1 MKFKEKIKSIHPMY
15 YISFFL
21 PLVIM
26 IAIFAVRGIYP
37 FGDNVYLRSDMYHQ
51 YCPFFSE
58 LWDKIRNG
66 GSLFYSWE
74 IGLGSNFTALY
85 GYYLSS
91 PLNWFIGFFPHN
103 YIIELMNII
112 ILIKLSLA
120 STTFTYYIAKRFNV
134 RNITVSIFGMF
145 YALSGFTAAFSWNL
159 MWFDCMLL
167 LPLVLLGLER
177 LINEDKGILYTI
189 TLGLTILSNYYIAI
203 MVCISIVFYFVVL
216 LVTMPVPKRKSVYLQ
231 KIGYFTLFS
240 LLAGALSAAIL
251 LPELYA
257 LGLTASSDISFPKT
271 LTQYFSVITVLNRQL
286 ANTEVCIGLEHL
298 PNIYCGVAVFLLY
311 PLYIFNKKIS
321 LREKIA
327 KSILLF
333 VFIFAFS
340 FNIPNF
346 IWHGF
351 HYPNSLP
358 ARQSFIYIFILL
370 TMCFDAYKDMK
381 DYSISQITKAFGLF
395 LIYLLWLDHSGGD
408 NDPDYTILFI
418 NAVFMLLYVIIAF
431 LYKKDKLKIHFI
443 VFLLFCVSCIECT
456 MNMEETGYSTTG
468 RSAYFKDY
476 ESVQT
481 LTDEL
486 SESDDSFYRI
496 AKAFGYRSKND
507 AAWHNFNSASVF
519 SSTAY
524 AGITDL
530 FGQLGL
536 EHSMNAY
543 ADHGAT
549 PLVYSMFDIK
559 YILSNKELHDDYT
572 LELVDVNDGE
582 YLYHA
587 KYTLP
592 LGYMV
597 KSDIND
603 EWNYKT
609 SNPFSVQNDFVLDN
623 TGIPSLFTALDFID
637 NDKNGI
643 NIDVEND
650 GYVYIYIANKSVKTA
665 KVTIDDDS
673 ENFAGINHG
682 RIIDLGWQTAGTQI
696 RIADK
701 DGEEAL
707 NAMVYTMDAN
717 KFIDAFNLLN
727 SQGLNV
733 TSYTDTTITGTIN
746 VNEAG
751 ILMLSIPYDPSWTLK
766 VNGVKTQMTEVAEA
780 LIGVELEPGEY
791 TIELSFTPRGF
802 KLGILISTF
811 ALLILFLVY
820 CFYRKEAGKGFLP
833 FTKAKNIPVD
843 VSDITEDT
851 LSDKDISDD
860 NDIPDSKDISGDSM
874 SDNTTGV
881 FSKAMPNDTKKNAID
896 NAIADIPAKDIK
908 DDTNNSK
915 AVKDSHNTDK

>member
-1 MKFKEKIKSIHPMY
+1 MKLKEKIKRIHPVY

-21 PLVIM
+21 PLIIM
-26 IAIFAVRGIYP
+26 IAIFAVRGIFP

-74 IGLGSNFTALY
+74 AGLGSNFTALY

-120 STTFTYYIAKRFNV
+120 STAFTYYIDKRFNTQ
-134 RNITVSIFGMF
+134 NITISIFGMF

-159 MWFDCMLL
+159 MWFDCVLL

-177 LINEDKGILYTI
+177 LVNEDKGILYTV

-203 MVCISIVFYFVVL
+203 MVCISLVFYFLVL
-216 LVTMPVPKRKSVYLQ
+216 LITMPVPEKKSVYLQ

-271 LTQYFSVITVLNRQL
+271 LTQYFSVVTVLNRQL

-298 PNIYCGVAVFLLY
+298 PNVYCGVAVFLLY

-370 TMCFDAYKDMK
+370 TMCFDAYKDIK
-381 DYSISQITKAFGLF
+381 DYSGSQIAKSFGLF
-395 LIYLLWLDHSGGD
+395 LIYLLWLDHTKGD
-408 NDPDYTILFI
+408 NDPGYAILLV
-418 NAVFMLLYVIIAF
+418 NAIFMLLYVIIAF
-431 LYKKDKLKIHFI
+431 LYKKDKIKIHFI

-476 ESVQT
+476 DSVQT

-486 SESDDSFYRI
+486 SQTDDSFYRI

-530 FGQLGL
+530 FGRLGL

-559 YILSNKELHDDYT
+559 YILSNKQIKDDYT
-572 LELVDVNDGE
+572 LELVDIVDSE
-582 YLYHA
+582 YLYRA

-597 KSDIND
+597 NKDIN
-603 EWNYKT
+603 ENWNYST
-609 SNPFSVQNDFVLDN
+609 SNPFAVQNDFVLDN
-623 TGIPSLFTALDFID
+623 TGIFSLFTSIDFID
-637 NDKNGI
+637 KDKSGI
-643 NIDVEND
+643 TIEVEND
-650 GYVYIYIANKSVKTA
+650 EHVYVYIANKSVKTA
-665 KVTIDDDS
+665 KVSIGDS
-673 ENFAGINHG
+673 NENFAGINHG
-682 RIIDLGWQTAGTQI
+682 RMIDLGWQTAGTNI
-696 RIADK
+696 EIVDK
-701 DGEEAL
+701 DGEESL
-707 NAMVYTMDAN
+707 NAMVYTMDTD
-717 KFIDAFNLLN
+717 KFIDAFNILN

-733 TSYTDTTITGTIN
+733 TAYSDTKLTGTIN

-766 VNGVKTQMTEVAEA
+766 VNGVKTDITEIAEA

-791 TIELSFTPRGF
+791 TIELSFTPRGYR
-802 KLGILISTF
+802 LGMLISISSLF
-811 ALLILFLVY
+811 ILFIVY
-820 CFYRKEAGKGFLP
+820 CFYRKEAGKRFLP
-833 FTKAKNIPVD
+833 FTKSQEAK
-843 VSDITEDT
+843 T
-851 LSDKDISDD
+851 LA
-860 NDIPDSKDISGDSM
+860 
-874 SDNTTGV
+874 T
-881 FSKAMPNDTKKNAID
+881 D
-896 NAIADIPAKDIK
+896 NAIT
-908 DDTNNSK
+908 TNDNE
-915 AVKDSHNTDK
+915 VTDKADSSNEAEPDLTSGNTTNISDAGTTDNVKKYK

>member
-1 MKFKEKIKSIHPMY
+1 MKLKEKIKKIHPMY

-26 IAIFAVRGIYP
+26 IAIFAVRGIFP

-74 IGLGSNFTALY
+74 AGLGSNFTALY

-120 STTFTYYIAKRFNV
+120 STAFTYYIDKRFNAQ
-134 RNITVSIFGMF
+134 NITISIFGMF

-159 MWFDCMLL
+159 MWFDCVLL
-167 LPLVLLGLER
+167 MPLVLLGLER
-177 LINEDKGILYTI
+177 LVNEDKGILYTV

-203 MVCISIVFYFVVL
+203 MVCISLVFYFLVL
-216 LVTMPVPKRKSVYLQ
+216 LITMPVPEKKSVYLQ

-271 LTQYFSVITVLNRQL
+271 LTQYFSVVTVLNRQL

-298 PNIYCGVAVFLLY
+298 PNVYCGIAVFLLY

-370 TMCFDAYKDMK
+370 TMCFDAYKDIK
-381 DYSISQITKAFGLF
+381 DYSGSQIAKSFGLF
-395 LIYLLWLDHSGGD
+395 LIYLLWLDHTKGD
-408 NDPDYTILFI
+408 NDPGYAILLV
-418 NAVFMLLYVIIAF
+418 NAIFMLLYVIIAF
-431 LYKKDKLKIHFI
+431 LYKKDKIKIHFI

-476 ESVQT
+476 DSVQT

-486 SESDDSFYRI
+486 SQTDDSFYRI

-530 FGQLGL
+530 FGRLGL

-559 YILSNKELHDDYT
+559 YILSNKQINDDYT
-572 LELVDVNDGE
+572 LELVDIVDSE
-582 YLYHA
+582 YLYRA

-597 KSDIND
+597 SKDIN
-603 EWNYKT
+603 ENWNYST
-609 SNPFSVQNDFVLDN
+609 SNPFAVQNDFVLDN
-623 TGIPSLFTALDFID
+623 TGISSLFTSIDFID
-637 NDKNGI
+637 KDKSGI
-643 NIDVEND
+643 TIEVEND
-650 GYVYIYIANKSVKTA
+650 EHVYVYIANKSVKTA
-665 KVTIDDDS
+665 KVSIGDS
-673 ENFAGINHG
+673 NENFAGINHG
-682 RIIDLGWQTAGTQI
+682 RMIDLGWQTAGTNI
-696 RIADK
+696 EIVDK
-701 DGEEAL
+701 DGEESL
-707 NAMVYTMDAN
+707 NAMVYTMDTD
-717 KFIDAFNLLN
+717 KFIDAFNILN

-733 TSYTDTTITGTIN
+733 TAYSDTKLTGTIN

-766 VNGVKTQMTEVAEA
+766 VNGVKTNITEIAEA

-791 TIELSFTPRGF
+791 TIELSFTPRGYR
-802 KLGILISTF
+802 LGMLISIS
-811 ALLILFLVY
+811 ALFILFIVY

-833 FTKAKNIPVD
+833 FTKSQEAKTPA
-843 VSDITEDT
+843 T
-851 LSDKDISDD
+851 
-860 NDIPDSKDISGDSM
+860 
-874 SDNTTGV
+874 
-881 FSKAMPNDTKKNAID
+881 D
-896 NAIADIPAKDIK
+896 NAITTNDNEVTDK
-908 DDTNNSK
+908 DDSSSEAEPDLTSGSTTNISDAGTTDN
-915 AVKDSHNTDK
+915 VKKYK

>member
-1 MKFKEKIKSIHPMY
+1 MVIMKFKEKIKSIHPMY

-21 PLVIM
+21 PLIIM
-26 IAIFAVRGIYP
+26 TAIFAVRGIYP

-103 YIIELMNII
+103 YIIELMNLI

-120 STTFTYYIAKRFNV
+120 STTFTYYIAKHFKV
-134 RNITVSIFGMF
+134 RNITVSVFGMF

-159 MWFDCMLL
+159 MWFDCVLL

-177 LINEDKGILYTI
+177 LINEDKGILYTVA
-189 TLGLTILSNYYIAI
+189 LGLTILSNYYIAI
-203 MVCISIVFYFVVL
+203 MVCISIVFYFLML
-216 LVTMPVPKRKSVYLQ
+216 LVTINKNKKKSVYLQ

-271 LTQYFSVITVLNRQL
+271 LTQYFSVVTVLNRQL

-311 PLYIFNKKIS
+311 PLYIFNRKIS

-327 KSILLF
+327 KSLLLF

-358 ARQSFIYIFILL
+358 ARQSFIYVFILL

-381 DYSISQITKAFGLF
+381 DYSGSQIAKAFGLF
-395 LIYLLWLDHSGGD
+395 LIYLLWLDHSGGE
-408 NDPDYTILFI
+408 NDPDYAILLV
-418 NAVFMLLYVIIAF
+418 NAFFMLLYVIAAF
-431 LYKKDKLKIHFI
+431 LYKKDKIKKPFI

-476 ESVQT
+476 NSIQT

-486 SESDDSFYRI
+486 SDSDDSFYRI

-530 FGQLGL
+530 FGYLGL

-559 YILSNKELHDDYT
+559 YILSSKLLSDNYT
-572 LELVDVNDGE
+572 LELVDSVDGE
-582 YLYHA
+582 YLYKA

-592 LGYMV
+592 LAYMV
-597 KSDIND
+597 SSDIND
-603 EWNYKT
+603 NWNYT
-609 SNPFSVQNDFVLDN
+609 SSNPFSVQNDFALENAGVS
-623 TGIPSLFTALDFID
+623 SLFTSIDFTD
-637 NDKNGI
+637 NDKSGI
-643 NIDVEND
+643 SIDVEQD
-650 GYVYIYIANKSVKTA
+650 GYVYVYVSNKSVKTA
-665 KVTIDDDS
+665 KVTIGDNT

-682 RIIDLGWQTAGTQI
+682 RIIDLGWQTAGTHI

-701 DGEEAL
+701 DGEESL
-707 NAMVYTMDAN
+707 SAMVYTMDLN
-717 KFIDAFNLLN
+717 KFIDTYNALN
-727 SQGLNV
+727 NQGLNV
-733 TSYTDTTITGTIN
+733 TSYTDTAITGTIN
-746 VNEAG
+746 VHEAG
-751 ILMLSIPYDPSWTLK
+751 TLMFSIPYDPSWTLK
-766 VNGVKTQMTEVAEA
+766 VNGVKTEITEIAEA
-780 LIGVELEPGEY
+780 LIGVELAPGDY

-802 KLGILISTF
+802 KPGMLISIS
-811 ALLILFLVY
+811 ALLILFIVY
-820 CFYRKEAGKGFLP
+820 CFYRREAGKGFLP
-833 FTKAKNIPVD
+833 FTKPQAAAVADN
-843 VSDITEDT
+843 SD
-851 LSDKDISDD
+851 
-860 NDIPDSKDISGDSM
+860 
-874 SDNTTGV
+874 TTGV
-881 FSKAMPNDTKKNAID
+881 TGDNDNSDTAANANAASGAVDD
-896 NAIADIPAKDIK
+896 NAG
-908 DDTNNSK
+908 K
-915 AVKDSHNTDK
+915 AVDAENDGDKPEAAGDGTASGDTEDSYITNIQH

>member
-1 MKFKEKIKSIHPMY
+1 MKLKEKIKKIHPMY

-26 IAIFAVRGIYP
+26 IAIFAVRGIFP

-74 IGLGSNFTALY
+74 AGLGSNFTALY

-120 STTFTYYIAKRFNV
+120 STAFAYYIDKRFNTQ
-134 RNITVSIFGMF
+134 NITISIFGMF

-159 MWFDCMLL
+159 MWFDCVLL

-177 LINEDKGILYTI
+177 LVNEDKGILYTV

-203 MVCISIVFYFVVL
+203 MVCISLVFYFLVL
-216 LVTMPVPKRKSVYLQ
+216 LITMPIPEKKSVYLQ

-271 LTQYFSVITVLNRQL
+271 LTQYFSVVTVLNRQL

-298 PNIYCGVAVFLLY
+298 PNVYCGVAVFLLY

-370 TMCFDAYKDMK
+370 TMCFDAYKDIK
-381 DYSISQITKAFGLF
+381 DYSGSQIAKSFGLF
-395 LIYLLWLDHSGGD
+395 LIYLLWLDHTKGD
-408 NDPDYTILFI
+408 NDPGYAILLV
-418 NAVFMLLYVIIAF
+418 NAIFMLLYVIIAF
-431 LYKKDKLKIHFI
+431 LYKKDKIKIHFI

-476 ESVQT
+476 DSVQT

-486 SESDDSFYRI
+486 SQTDDSFYRI

-530 FGQLGL
+530 FGRLGL

-559 YILSNKELHDDYT
+559 YILSNKQINDDYT
-572 LELVDVNDGE
+572 LKLVDIVDSE
-582 YLYHA
+582 YLYRA

-597 KSDIND
+597 SKDIN
-603 EWNYKT
+603 ENWNYST
-609 SNPFSVQNDFVLDN
+609 SNPFAVQNDFVLDN
-623 TGIPSLFTALDFID
+623 TGISSLFTSIDFID
-637 NDKNGI
+637 KDKSGI
-643 NIDVEND
+643 TIEVEND
-650 GYVYIYIANKSVKTA
+650 EHVYVYIANKSVKTA
-665 KVTIDDDS
+665 KVSIGDS
-673 ENFAGINHG
+673 NENFAGINHG
-682 RIIDLGWQTAGTQI
+682 RMIDLGWQTAGTNI
-696 RIADK
+696 EIVDK
-701 DGEEAL
+701 DGEESL
-707 NAMVYTMDAN
+707 NAMVYTMDTD
-717 KFIDAFNLLN
+717 KFIDAFNILN

-733 TSYTDTTITGTIN
+733 TAYSDTKLTGTIN

-766 VNGVKTQMTEVAEA
+766 VNGVKT
-780 LIGVELEPGEY
+780 
-791 TIELSFTPRGF
+791 
-802 KLGILISTF
+802 
-811 ALLILFLVY
+811 
-820 CFYRKEAGKGFLP
+820 
-833 FTKAKNIPVD
+833 
-843 VSDITEDT
+843 DIT
-851 LSDKDISDD
+851 
-860 NDIPDSKDISGDSM
+860 
-874 SDNTTGV
+874 
-881 FSKAMPNDTKKNAID
+881 
-896 NAIADIPAKDIK
+896 
-908 DDTNNSK
+908 
-915 AVKDSHNTDK
+915 

>member
-1 MKFKEKIKSIHPMY
+1 MKLKEKIKRIHPMY

-21 PLVIM
+21 PLIIM
-26 IAIFAVRGIYP
+26 IAIFAVRGIFP

-74 IGLGSNFTALY
+74 AGLGSNFTALY

-120 STTFTYYIAKRFNV
+120 STAFTYYIDKRFNTQ
-134 RNITVSIFGMF
+134 NITISIFGMF

-159 MWFDCMLL
+159 MWFDCVLL

-177 LINEDKGILYTI
+177 LVNEDKGILYTV

-203 MVCISIVFYFVVL
+203 MVCISLVFYFLVL
-216 LVTMPVPKRKSVYLQ
+216 LITMPVPEKKSVYLQ

-271 LTQYFSVITVLNRQL
+271 LTQYFSAVTVLNRQL

-298 PNIYCGVAVFLLY
+298 PNVYCGVAVFLLY

-370 TMCFDAYKDMK
+370 TMCFDAYKDIK
-381 DYSISQITKAFGLF
+381 DYSGSQIAKSFGLF
-395 LIYLLWLDHSGGD
+395 LIYLLWLDHTKGD
-408 NDPDYTILFI
+408 NDPGYAILLV
-418 NAVFMLLYVIIAF
+418 NAIFMLLYVIIAF
-431 LYKKDKLKIHFI
+431 LYKKDKIKIHFI

-476 ESVQT
+476 DSVQT

-486 SESDDSFYRI
+486 SQTDDSFYRI

-530 FGQLGL
+530 FGRLGL

-559 YILSNKELHDDYT
+559 YILSNKQIKDDYT
-572 LELVDVNDGE
+572 LELVDIVDSE
-582 YLYHA
+582 YLYRA

-597 KSDIND
+597 NKDIN
-603 EWNYKT
+603 ENWNYST
-609 SNPFSVQNDFVLDN
+609 SNPFAVQNDFVLDN
-623 TGIPSLFTALDFID
+623 TGIFSLFTSIDFID
-637 NDKNGI
+637 KDKSGI
-643 NIDVEND
+643 TIEVEND
-650 GYVYIYIANKSVKTA
+650 EHVYVYIANKSVKTA
-665 KVTIDDDS
+665 KVSIGDS
-673 ENFAGINHG
+673 NENFAGINHG
-682 RIIDLGWQTAGTQI
+682 RMIDLGWQTAGTNI
-696 RIADK
+696 EIVDK
-701 DGEEAL
+701 DGEESL
-707 NAMVYTMDAN
+707 NAMVYTMDTD
-717 KFIDAFNLLN
+717 KFIDAFNILN

-733 TSYTDTTITGTIN
+733 TAYSDTKLTGTIN

-766 VNGVKTQMTEVAEA
+766 VNGVKTDITEIAEA

-791 TIELSFTPRGF
+791 TIELSFTPRGYR
-802 KLGILISTF
+802 LGMLISISSLF
-811 ALLILFLVY
+811 ILFIVY
-820 CFYRKEAGKGFLP
+820 CFYRKEAGKRFLP
-833 FTKAKNIPVD
+833 FTKSQEAK
-843 VSDITEDT
+843 T
-851 LSDKDISDD
+851 LA
-860 NDIPDSKDISGDSM
+860 
-874 SDNTTGV
+874 T
-881 FSKAMPNDTKKNAID
+881 D
-896 NAIADIPAKDIK
+896 NAIT
-908 DDTNNSK
+908 TNDNE
-915 AVKDSHNTDK
+915 VTDKADSSNEAEPDLTSGNTTNISDAGTTDNVKKYK

>member
-1 MKFKEKIKSIHPMY
+1 MKLKEKIKKIHPMY

-26 IAIFAVRGIYP
+26 IAIFAVRGIFP

-74 IGLGSNFTALY
+74 AGLGSNFTALY

-120 STTFTYYIAKRFNV
+120 STAFTYYIDKRFNTQ
-134 RNITVSIFGMF
+134 NITISIFGMF

-159 MWFDCMLL
+159 MWFDCVLL

-177 LINEDKGILYTI
+177 LVNEDKGILYTV

-203 MVCISIVFYFVVL
+203 MVCISLVFYFLVL
-216 LVTMPVPKRKSVYLQ
+216 LITMPVPEKKSVYLQ

-271 LTQYFSVITVLNRQL
+271 LTQYFSVVTVLNRQL

-298 PNIYCGVAVFLLY
+298 PNVYCGVAVFLLY

-370 TMCFDAYKDMK
+370 TMCFDAYKDIK
-381 DYSISQITKAFGLF
+381 DYSGSQIAKSFGLF
-395 LIYLLWLDHSGGD
+395 LIYLLWLDHTKGD
-408 NDPDYTILFI
+408 NDPGYAILLV
-418 NAVFMLLYVIIAF
+418 NALFMLLYVTIAF
-431 LYKKDKLKIHFI
+431 LYKKDKIKIHFI

-476 ESVQT
+476 DSVQT

-486 SESDDSFYRI
+486 SQTDDSFYRI

-530 FGQLGL
+530 FGRLGL

-559 YILSNKELHDDYT
+559 YILSNKQINDDYT
-572 LELVDVNDGE
+572 LELVDIVDGE
-582 YLYHA
+582 YLYRA

-597 KSDIND
+597 SKDIN
-603 EWNYKT
+603 ENWNYST
-609 SNPFSVQNDFVLDN
+609 SNPFAVQNDFVLDN
-623 TGIPSLFTALDFID
+623 TGIFSLFTSIDFID
-637 NDKNGI
+637 KDKSGI
-643 NIDVEND
+643 TIEVEND
-650 GYVYIYIANKSVKTA
+650 EHVYVYIANKSVKTA
-665 KVTIDDDS
+665 KVSIGDS
-673 ENFAGINHG
+673 NENFAGINHG
-682 RIIDLGWQTAGTQI
+682 RMIDLGWQTAGTNI
-696 RIADK
+696 EIVDK
-701 DGEEAL
+701 DGEESL
-707 NAMVYTMDAN
+707 NAMVYTMDTD
-717 KFIDAFNLLN
+717 KFIDAFNILN

-733 TSYTDTTITGTIN
+733 TAYSDTKLTGTIN

-766 VNGVKTQMTEVAEA
+766 VNGVKTDITEIAEA

-791 TIELSFTPRGF
+791 TIELSFTPRGYR
-802 KLGILISTF
+802 LGMLISIS
-811 ALLILFLVY
+811 ALFILFIVY

-833 FTKAKNIPVD
+833 FTKPQETK
-843 VSDITEDT
+843 T
-851 LSDKDISDD
+851 LA
-860 NDIPDSKDISGDSM
+860 
-874 SDNTTGV
+874 T
-881 FSKAMPNDTKKNAID
+881 D
-896 NAIADIPAKDIK
+896 NAIT
-908 DDTNNSK
+908 TNDNE
-915 AVKDSHNTDK
+915 VTDKADSSNEAEPDLTSGNTTNISDAGTTDNVKKCK

>member
-1 MKFKEKIKSIHPMY
+1 MKLKEKIKRIHPVY

-21 PLVIM
+21 PLIIM
-26 IAIFAVRGIYP
+26 IAIFAVRGIFP

-74 IGLGSNFTALY
+74 AGLGSNFTALY

-120 STTFTYYIAKRFNV
+120 STAFTYYIDKRFNTH
-134 RNITVSIFGMF
+134 NITISIFGMF

-159 MWFDCMLL
+159 MWFDCVLL

-177 LINEDKGILYTI
+177 LVNEDKGILYTV

-203 MVCISIVFYFVVL
+203 MVCISLVFYFLVL
-216 LVTMPVPKRKSVYLQ
+216 LITMPVPEKKSVYLQ

-271 LTQYFSVITVLNRQL
+271 LTQYFSVVTVLNRQL

-298 PNIYCGVAVFLLY
+298 PNVYCGVAVFLLY

-370 TMCFDAYKDMK
+370 TMCFDAYKDIK
-381 DYSISQITKAFGLF
+381 DYSGSQIAKSFGLF
-395 LIYLLWLDHSGGD
+395 LIYLLWLDHTKGD
-408 NDPDYTILFI
+408 NDPGYAILLV
-418 NAVFMLLYVIIAF
+418 NAIFMLLYVIIAF
-431 LYKKDKLKIHFI
+431 LYKKDKIKIHFI

-476 ESVQT
+476 DSVQT

-486 SESDDSFYRI
+486 SQTDDSFYRI

-530 FGQLGL
+530 FGRLGL

-559 YILSNKELHDDYT
+559 YILSNKQINDDYT
-572 LELVDVNDGE
+572 LELVDIVDSE
-582 YLYHA
+582 YLYRA

-597 KSDIND
+597 NKDIN
-603 EWNYKT
+603 ENWNYST
-609 SNPFSVQNDFVLDN
+609 SNPFAVQNDFVLDN
-623 TGIPSLFTALDFID
+623 TGIFSLFTSIDFID
-637 NDKNGI
+637 KDKNGI
-643 NIDVEND
+643 TIEIEND
-650 GYVYIYIANKSVKTA
+650 EHVYVYIANKSVKTA
-665 KVTIDDDS
+665 KVSIGDS
-673 ENFAGINHG
+673 NENFAGINHG
-682 RIIDLGWQTAGTQI
+682 RMIDLGWQTAGTNI
-696 RIADK
+696 EIVDK
-701 DGEEAL
+701 DGEESL
-707 NAMVYTMDAN
+707 NAMVYTMDTD
-717 KFIDAFNLLN
+717 KFIDAFNILN

-733 TSYTDTTITGTIN
+733 TAYSDTKLTGTIN

-766 VNGVKTQMTEVAEA
+766 VNGVKTDITEIAEA

-791 TIELSFTPRGF
+791 TIELSFTPRGYR
-802 KLGILISTF
+802 LGMLISIS
-811 ALLILFLVY
+811 ALFILFIVY
-820 CFYRKEAGKGFLP
+820 CFYRKEAGKRFLP
-833 FTKAKNIPVD
+833 FTKSQEAK
-843 VSDITEDT
+843 T
-851 LSDKDISDD
+851 LA
-860 NDIPDSKDISGDSM
+860 
-874 SDNTTGV
+874 T
-881 FSKAMPNDTKKNAID
+881 D
-896 NAIADIPAKDIK
+896 NAIT
-908 DDTNNSK
+908 TNDNE
-915 AVKDSHNTDK
+915 VTDKADSSNEAEPDLTSGNTTNISDAGTTDNVKKYK

>member
-26 IAIFAVRGIYP
+26 IAIFAVRGIFP

-91 PLNWFIGFFPHN
+91 PLNWFIGFFPHK
-103 YIIELMNII
+103 YMIEMMNTI
-112 ILIKLSLA
+112 ILLKLSLA
-120 STTFTYYIAKRFNV
+120 SVAFTYYIEKRFKVSNV
-134 RNITVSIFGMF
+134 TVSIFAMF

-159 MWFDCMLL
+159 MWFDCILL

-177 LINEDKGILYTI
+177 LVNEDKGLLYTI

-203 MVCISIVFYFVVL
+203 MVCISLVFYFFML
-216 LVTMPVPKRKSVYLQ
+216 LITMPVPKKKTVYLQ
-231 KIGYFTLFS
+231 KIGYFTIFS
-240 LLAGALSAAIL
+240 LLAGGLSAVIL

-271 LTQYFSVITVLNRQL
+271 LTQYFSVVTVLNRQL
-286 ANTEVCIGLEHL
+286 ADTSVCIGLEHL

-311 PLYIFNKKIS
+311 PLYIFNKKIKI
-321 LREKIA
+321 REKIA
-327 KSILLF
+327 KSVLLF
-333 VFIFAFS
+333 IFIFAFS

-358 ARQSFIYIFILL
+358 ARQSFIYVFILL

-381 DYSISQITKAFGLF
+381 DYTGSQIAKSFGLF
-395 LIYLLWLDHSGGD
+395 LIYLLWLDHTKGE
-408 NDPDYTILFI
+408 NDPGYVILFV
-418 NAVFMLLYVIIAF
+418 NALFMLLYVIVAF
-431 LYKKDKLKIHFI
+431 LYKKEKFQVHYI
-443 VFLLFCVSCIECT
+443 VFMLFCVSCIECT

-468 RSAYFKDY
+468 RSAYLKDY
-476 ESVQT
+476 DSVET
-481 LTDEL
+481 LV
-486 SESDDSFYRI
+486 SEASASDDSFYRI

-530 FGQLGL
+530 FGRLGL

-543 ADHGAT
+543 ADHGST

-559 YILSNKELHDDYT
+559 YILSNKELVDDIT
-572 LELVDVNDGE
+572 LELVGSTDDE
-582 YLYHA
+582 YLYRA

-597 KSDIND
+597 SSSIND
-603 EWNYKT
+603 NWNYKM
-609 SNPFSVQNDFVLDN
+609 SNPFSVQNDFVLEN
-623 TGIPSLFTALDFID
+623 TGISSLFTSIDHID
-637 NDKNGI
+637 NAKTGITINVDEDK
-643 NIDVEND
+643 
-650 GYVYIYIANKSVKTA
+650 YVYVYVGNKSVKTA
-665 KVTIDDDS
+665 QVTIGS
-673 ENFAGINHG
+673 NTESFAGINHG
-682 RIIDLGWQTAGTQI
+682 RIIDLDWQTAGTTI
-696 RIADK
+696 KIADK

-707 NAMVYTMDAN
+707 NAMVYTMNPD
-717 KFIDAFNLLN
+717 KFIAAFNSLN
-727 SQGLNV
+727 EQSLNV
-733 TSYTDTTITGTIN
+733 TSYSDTSITGTIT

-751 ILMLSIPYDPSWTLK
+751 ILMFSIPYDPSWTLK
-766 VNGVKTQMTEVAEA
+766 VNGVKTDMIEIAEA
-780 LIGVELEPGEY
+780 LLGVEMEPGEY
-791 TIELSFTPRGF
+791 TIELNYTPRGF
-802 KLGILISTF
+802 KPGLIIS
-811 ALLILFLVY
+811 LSSLFIVFIIY
-820 CFYRKEAGKGFLP
+820 CFYRKDAGKGFLP
-833 FTKAKNIPVD
+833 FTKAKKQQTAETEALAE
-843 VSDITEDT
+843 VSEAADTASVTEN
-851 LSDKDISDD
+851 SES
-860 NDIPDSKDISGDSM
+860 SE
-874 SDNTTGV
+874 
-881 FSKAMPNDTKKNAID
+881 NAE
-896 NAIADIPAKDIK
+896 N
-908 DDTNNSK
+908 
-915 AVKDSHNTDK
+915 

>member
-1 MKFKEKIKSIHPMY
+1 MKFKEKKAIHPMY
-15 YISFFL
+15 FISFFL
-21 PLVIM
+21 PLIIM

-74 IGLGSNFTALY
+74 IGLGSNFSALY

-91 PLNWFIGFFPHN
+91 PLNWFVGFFPHSF
-103 YIIELMNII
+103 IIELMNII
-112 ILIKLSLA
+112 ILIKLALA

-167 LPLVLLGLER
+167 LPLVLLGLES
-177 LINEDKGILYTI
+177 LIKEDKGLMYSI

-203 MVCISIVFYFVVL
+203 MVCISVVFYFFVL
-216 LVTMPVPKRKSVYLQ
+216 LVTMPVPEKKTVYLQ
-231 KIGYFTLFS
+231 KIGYFTIFS
-240 LLAGALSAAIL
+240 LLAGAMSAVIL

-271 LTQYFSVITVLNRQL
+271 LTQYFSVVTVLNRQL

-311 PLYIFNKKIS
+311 PLYIFNRKIS
-321 LREKIA
+321 AREKIA
-327 KSILLF
+327 KSVLLF

-358 ARQSFIYIFILL
+358 ARQSFVYIFILL

-381 DYSISQITKAFGLF
+381 DYSTSQITKAFGLF

-408 NDPDYTILFI
+408 NDPEYGILFV
-418 NAVFMLLYVIIAF
+418 NAFFMLLYVIVAL

-476 ESVQT
+476 DSVKT
-481 LTDEL
+481 LTTEL

-507 AAWHNFNSASVF
+507 AAWHNFNSASTF

-524 AGITDL
+524 AGVTEL
-530 FGQLGL
+530 FGRLGL

-559 YILSNKELHDDYT
+559 YILSNKELTDTTT
-572 LELVDVNDGE
+572 LELVGTADDE

-597 KSDIND
+597 SSTIND
-603 EWNYKT
+603 DWNYKN
-609 SNPFSVQNDFVLDN
+609 SNPFSVQNDFVQDN
-623 TGIPSLFTALDFID
+623 TGINSLFTTIDFNN
-637 NDKNGI
+637 NDKGGI
-643 NIDVEND
+643 TIDVEKD
-650 GYVYIYIANKSVKTA
+650 EHVYVYIGNKSVKTA
-665 KVTIDDDS
+665 KVTIDES
-673 ENFAGINHG
+673 NENFAGINHG
-682 RIIDLGWQTAGTQI
+682 RIIDLGWQTAGTLI
-696 RIADK
+696 KIADK

-707 NAMVYTMDAN
+707 NAYVYTMNAD
-717 KFIDAFNLLN
+717 KFIEAYNILN
-727 SQGLNV
+727 TQGLDV
-733 TSYTDTTITGTIN
+733 TAYSDTKISGTIH

-766 VNGVKTQMTEVAEA
+766 VNGVKTEITEIAEA
-780 LIGVELEPGEY
+780 LIGVELEPGDY

-802 KLGILISTF
+802 KPGIMITF
-811 ALLILFLVY
+811 TSVVILFIIY

-833 FTKAKNIPVD
+833 FTKAKGIQDNSSESTAKAASDSDSSISCTNAVANDNSIADNNAVTDNGSAAGND
-843 VSDITEDT
+843 VSPDYTSSDIT
-851 LSDKDISDD
+851 DKKI
-860 NDIPDSKDISGDSM
+860 
-874 SDNTTGV
+874 
-881 FSKAMPNDTKKNAID
+881 
-896 NAIADIPAKDIK
+896 
-908 DDTNNSK
+908 
-915 AVKDSHNTDK
+915 

>member
-1 MKFKEKIKSIHPMY
+1 MKLKEKIKRIHPVY

-21 PLVIM
+21 PLIIM
-26 IAIFAVRGIYP
+26 IAIFAVRGIFP

-74 IGLGSNFTALY
+74 AGLGSNFTALY

-120 STTFTYYIAKRFNV
+120 STAFTYYIDKRFNTQ
-134 RNITVSIFGMF
+134 NITISIFGMF

-159 MWFDCMLL
+159 MWFDCVLL

-177 LINEDKGILYTI
+177 LVNEDKGILYTV

-203 MVCISIVFYFVVL
+203 MVCISLVFYFLVL
-216 LVTMPVPKRKSVYLQ
+216 LITMPVPEKKSVYLQ

-271 LTQYFSVITVLNRQL
+271 LTQYFSVVTVLNRQL

-298 PNIYCGVAVFLLY
+298 PNVYCGVAVFLLY

-370 TMCFDAYKDMK
+370 TMCFDAYKDIK
-381 DYSISQITKAFGLF
+381 DYSGSQIAKSFGLF
-395 LIYLLWLDHSGGD
+395 LIYLLWLDHTKGD
-408 NDPDYTILFI
+408 NDPGYAILLV
-418 NAVFMLLYVIIAF
+418 NAIFMLLYVIIAF
-431 LYKKDKLKIHFI
+431 LYKKDKIKIHFI

-476 ESVQT
+476 DSVQT

-486 SESDDSFYRI
+486 SQTDDSFYRI

-530 FGQLGL
+530 FGRLGL

-559 YILSNKELHDDYT
+559 YILSNKQINDDYT
-572 LELVDVNDGE
+572 LELVDIVDSE
-582 YLYHA
+582 YLYRA

-597 KSDIND
+597 NKDIN
-603 EWNYKT
+603 ENWNYST
-609 SNPFSVQNDFVLDN
+609 SNPFAVQNDFVLDN
-623 TGIPSLFTALDFID
+623 TGIFSLFTSIDFID
-637 NDKNGI
+637 KDKNGI
-643 NIDVEND
+643 TIEIEND
-650 GYVYIYIANKSVKTA
+650 EHVYVYIANKSVKTA
-665 KVTIDDDS
+665 KVSIGDS
-673 ENFAGINHG
+673 NENFAGINHG
-682 RIIDLGWQTAGTQI
+682 RMIDLGWQTAGTNI
-696 RIADK
+696 EIVDK
-701 DGEEAL
+701 DGEESL
-707 NAMVYTMDAN
+707 NAMVYTMDTD
-717 KFIDAFNLLN
+717 KFIDAFNILN

-733 TSYTDTTITGTIN
+733 TAYSDTKLTGTIN

-766 VNGVKTQMTEVAEA
+766 VNGVKTDITEIAEA

-791 TIELSFTPRGF
+791 TIELSFTPRGYR
-802 KLGILISTF
+802 LGMLISIS
-811 ALLILFLVY
+811 ALFILFIVY
-820 CFYRKEAGKGFLP
+820 CFYRKEAGKRFLP
-833 FTKAKNIPVD
+833 FTKSQEAK
-843 VSDITEDT
+843 T
-851 LSDKDISDD
+851 LA
-860 NDIPDSKDISGDSM
+860 
-874 SDNTTGV
+874 T
-881 FSKAMPNDTKKNAID
+881 D
-896 NAIADIPAKDIK
+896 NAIT
-908 DDTNNSK
+908 TNDNE
-915 AVKDSHNTDK
+915 VTDKADSSNEAEPDLTSGNTTNISDAGTTDNVKKYK

>member
-21 PLVIM
+21 PLIIM
-26 IAIFAVRGIYP
+26 IAIFAVRGIFP

-91 PLNWFIGFFPHN
+91 PLNWFIGFFPHK
-103 YIIELMNII
+103 YMIEMMNII
-112 ILIKLSLA
+112 ILLKLSLA
-120 STTFTYYIAKRFNV
+120 SVTFTYYIEKRFKVSNV
-134 RNITVSIFGMF
+134 TVSIFAMF

-159 MWFDCMLL
+159 MWFDCVLL

-177 LINEDKGILYTI
+177 LVNEDKGLLYTI

-203 MVCISIVFYFVVL
+203 MVCISLVFYFFVL
-216 LVTMPVPKRKSVYLQ
+216 LITMPVPKKKTVYLQ
-231 KIGYFTLFS
+231 KIGYFTIFS
-240 LLAGALSAAIL
+240 LLAGGLSAVIL

-271 LTQYFSVITVLNRQL
+271 LTQYFSVVTVLNRQL
-286 ANTEVCIGLEHL
+286 ADTEVCIGLEHL

-311 PLYIFNKKIS
+311 PLYIFNKKIQI
-321 LREKIA
+321 REKIA
-327 KSILLF
+327 KSVLLF
-333 VFIFAFS
+333 IFIFAFS

-358 ARQSFIYIFILL
+358 ARQSFIYVFILL

-381 DYSISQITKAFGLF
+381 DYTGSQIAKSFGLF
-395 LIYLLWLDHSGGD
+395 LIYLLWLDHNKGE
-408 NDPDYTILFI
+408 NDPGYVILFV
-418 NAVFMLLYVIIAF
+418 NALCMLLYVIVAF
-431 LYKKDKLKIHFI
+431 LYKKEKFQIHYI
-443 VFLLFCVSCIECT
+443 VFMLFCVSCIECT

-468 RSAYFKDY
+468 RSAYLKDY
-476 ESVQT
+476 DSVET
-481 LTDEL
+481 LV
-486 SESDDSFYRI
+486 SEASANDDSFYRI

-530 FGQLGL
+530 FGRLGL

-543 ADHGAT
+543 ADHGST

-559 YILSNKELHDDYT
+559 YILSNKELVDDIT
-572 LELVDVNDGE
+572 LELVDSTDDE
-582 YLYHA
+582 YLYRA

-597 KSDIND
+597 TSSIND
-603 EWNYKT
+603 NWNYKM
-609 SNPFSVQNDFVLDN
+609 SNPFSVQNDFVLEN
-623 TGIPSLFTALDFID
+623 TGITSLFTSID
-637 NDKNGI
+637 HTDNAKSGITINVDEDK
-643 NIDVEND
+643 
-650 GYVYIYIANKSVKTA
+650 YVYVYVGNKSVKTA
-665 KVTIDDDS
+665 QVTIGS
-673 ENFAGINHG
+673 NTENFAGINHG
-682 RIIDLGWQTAGTQI
+682 RIIDLGRQKAGTTI
-696 RIADK
+696 KIADK

-707 NAMVYTMDAN
+707 NAMVYTMNPD
-717 KFIDAFNLLN
+717 KFIAAFNSLN
-727 SQGLNV
+727 EHGLNV
-733 TSYTDTTITGTIN
+733 TSYSDTSITGTIT

-751 ILMLSIPYDPSWTLK
+751 ILMFSIPYDPSWTLK
-766 VNGVKTQMTEVAEA
+766 VNGVKTDMIEIAEA
-780 LIGVELEPGEY
+780 LLGVEMEPGEY
-791 TIELSFTPRGF
+791 TIELNYTPRGF
-802 KLGILISTF
+802 KSGLIIS
-811 ALLILFLVY
+811 LSSLFIVFIIY
-820 CFYRKEAGKGFLP
+820 CFYRKDAGKGFLP
-833 FTKAKNIPVD
+833 FTKAKKQQPAESETAD
-843 VSDITEDT
+843 E
-851 LSDKDISDD
+851 
-860 NDIPDSKDISGDSM
+860 
-874 SDNTTGV
+874 
-881 FSKAMPNDTKKNAID
+881 
-896 NAIADIPAKDIK
+896 IAEYKEPAKVM
-908 DDTNNSK
+908 K
-915 AVKDSHNTDK
+915 AVEIDEAAQVNEPAEAVNIAEGAELNEAADTASVTENAESSENSEK

>member
-1 MKFKEKIKSIHPMY
+1 MKLKEKIKRIHPMY

-21 PLVIM
+21 PLIIM
-26 IAIFAVRGIYP
+26 IAIFAVRGIFP

-74 IGLGSNFTALY
+74 AGLGSNFTALY

-120 STTFTYYIAKRFNV
+120 STAFTYYIDKRFNTQ
-134 RNITVSIFGMF
+134 NITISIFGMF

-159 MWFDCMLL
+159 MWFDCVLL

-177 LINEDKGILYTI
+177 LVNEDKGILYTV

-203 MVCISIVFYFVVL
+203 MVCISLVFYFLVL
-216 LVTMPVPKRKSVYLQ
+216 LNTMPVPEKKSVYLQ

-271 LTQYFSVITVLNRQL
+271 LTQYFSAVTVLNRQL

-298 PNIYCGVAVFLLY
+298 PNVYCGVAVFLLY

-370 TMCFDAYKDMK
+370 TMCFDAYKDIK
-381 DYSISQITKAFGLF
+381 DYSGSQIAKSFGLF
-395 LIYLLWLDHSGGD
+395 LIYLLWLDHTKGD
-408 NDPDYTILFI
+408 NDPGYAILLV
-418 NAVFMLLYVIIAF
+418 NAIFMLLYVIIAF
-431 LYKKDKLKIHFI
+431 LYKKDKIKIHFI

-476 ESVQT
+476 DSVQT

-486 SESDDSFYRI
+486 SQTDDSFYRI

-530 FGQLGL
+530 FGRLGL

-559 YILSNKELHDDYT
+559 YILSNKQIKDDYT
-572 LELVDVNDGE
+572 LELVDIVDSE
-582 YLYHA
+582 YLYRA

-597 KSDIND
+597 NKDIN
-603 EWNYKT
+603 ENWNYST
-609 SNPFSVQNDFVLDN
+609 SNPFAVQNDFVLDN
-623 TGIPSLFTALDFID
+623 TGIFSLFTSIDFID
-637 NDKNGI
+637 KDKSGI
-643 NIDVEND
+643 TIEVEND
-650 GYVYIYIANKSVKTA
+650 EHVYVYIANKSVKTA
-665 KVTIDDDS
+665 KVSIGDS
-673 ENFAGINHG
+673 NENFAGINHG
-682 RIIDLGWQTAGTQI
+682 RMIDLGWQTAGTNI
-696 RIADK
+696 EIVDK
-701 DGEEAL
+701 DGEESL
-707 NAMVYTMDAN
+707 NAMVYTMDTD
-717 KFIDAFNLLN
+717 KFIDAFNILN

-733 TSYTDTTITGTIN
+733 TAYSDTKLTGTIN

-766 VNGVKTQMTEVAEA
+766 VNGVKTDITEIAEA

-791 TIELSFTPRGF
+791 TIELSFTPRGYR
-802 KLGILISTF
+802 LGMLISISSLF
-811 ALLILFLVY
+811 ILFIVY
-820 CFYRKEAGKGFLP
+820 CFYRKEAGKRFLP
-833 FTKAKNIPVD
+833 FTKSQEAK
-843 VSDITEDT
+843 T
-851 LSDKDISDD
+851 LA
-860 NDIPDSKDISGDSM
+860 
-874 SDNTTGV
+874 T
-881 FSKAMPNDTKKNAID
+881 D
-896 NAIADIPAKDIK
+896 NAIT
-908 DDTNNSK
+908 TNDNE
-915 AVKDSHNTDK
+915 VTDKADSSNEAEPDLTSGNTTNISDAGTTDNVKKYK

>member
-1 MKFKEKIKSIHPMY
+1 MKLKEKIKRIHPVY

-21 PLVIM
+21 PLIIM
-26 IAIFAVRGIYP
+26 IAIFAVRGIFP

-74 IGLGSNFTALY
+74 AGLGSNFTALY

-120 STTFTYYIAKRFNV
+120 STAFTYYIDKRFNTQ
-134 RNITVSIFGMF
+134 NITISIFGMF

-159 MWFDCMLL
+159 MWFDCVLL

-177 LINEDKGILYTI
+177 LVNEDKGILYTV

-203 MVCISIVFYFVVL
+203 MVCISLVFYFLVL
-216 LVTMPVPKRKSVYLQ
+216 LITMPVPEKKSVYLQ

-257 LGLTASSDISFPKT
+257 LGLTASSDISFPKM
-271 LTQYFSVITVLNRQL
+271 LTQYFSVVTVLNRQL

-298 PNIYCGVAVFLLY
+298 PNVYCGVAVFLLY

-370 TMCFDAYKDMK
+370 TMCFDAYKDIK
-381 DYSISQITKAFGLF
+381 DYSGSQIAKSFGLF
-395 LIYLLWLDHSGGD
+395 LIYLLWLDHTKGD
-408 NDPDYTILFI
+408 NDPGYAILLV
-418 NAVFMLLYVIIAF
+418 NAIFMLLYVIIAF
-431 LYKKDKLKIHFI
+431 LYKKDKIKIHFI

-476 ESVQT
+476 DSVQT

-486 SESDDSFYRI
+486 SQTDDSFYRI

-530 FGQLGL
+530 FGRLGL

-559 YILSNKELHDDYT
+559 YILSNKQIKDDYT
-572 LELVDVNDGE
+572 LELVDIVDSE
-582 YLYHA
+582 YLYRA

-597 KSDIND
+597 NKDIN
-603 EWNYKT
+603 ENWNYST
-609 SNPFSVQNDFVLDN
+609 SNPFAVQNDFVLDN
-623 TGIPSLFTALDFID
+623 TGIFSLFTSIDFID
-637 NDKNGI
+637 KDKSGI
-643 NIDVEND
+643 TIEVEND
-650 GYVYIYIANKSVKTA
+650 EHVYVYIANKSVKTA
-665 KVTIDDDS
+665 KVSIGDS
-673 ENFAGINHG
+673 NENFAGINHG
-682 RIIDLGWQTAGTQI
+682 RMIDLGWQTAGTNI
-696 RIADK
+696 EIVDK
-701 DGEEAL
+701 DGEESL
-707 NAMVYTMDAN
+707 NAMVYTMDTD
-717 KFIDAFNLLN
+717 KFIDAFNILN

-733 TSYTDTTITGTIN
+733 TAYSDTKLTGTIN

-766 VNGVKTQMTEVAEA
+766 VNGVKTDITEIAEA

-791 TIELSFTPRGF
+791 TIELSFTPRGYR
-802 KLGILISTF
+802 LGMLISISSLF
-811 ALLILFLVY
+811 ILFIVY
-820 CFYRKEAGKGFLP
+820 CFYRKEAGKRFLP
-833 FTKAKNIPVD
+833 FTKSQEAK
-843 VSDITEDT
+843 T
-851 LSDKDISDD
+851 LA
-860 NDIPDSKDISGDSM
+860 
-874 SDNTTGV
+874 T
-881 FSKAMPNDTKKNAID
+881 D
-896 NAIADIPAKDIK
+896 NAIT
-908 DDTNNSK
+908 TNDNE
-915 AVKDSHNTDK
+915 VTDKADSSNEAEPDLTSGNTTNISDAGTTDNVKKYK

>member
-26 IAIFAVRGIYP
+26 IAIFAVRGIFP

-91 PLNWFIGFFPHN
+91 PLNWFIGFFPHK
-103 YIIELMNII
+103 YMIEMMNII
-112 ILIKLSLA
+112 ILLKLSLA
-120 STTFTYYIAKRFNV
+120 SVTFTYYIEKRFKVSNV
-134 RNITVSIFGMF
+134 TVSIFAMF

-159 MWFDCMLL
+159 MWFDCVLL

-177 LINEDKGILYTI
+177 LVNEDKGLLYTI

-203 MVCISIVFYFVVL
+203 MVCISLVFYFFVL
-216 LVTMPVPKRKSVYLQ
+216 LITMPVPKKKTVYLQ
-231 KIGYFTLFS
+231 KIGYFTIFS
-240 LLAGALSAAIL
+240 LLAGGLSAVIL

-271 LTQYFSVITVLNRQL
+271 LTQYFSVVTVLNRQL
-286 ANTEVCIGLEHL
+286 ADTEVCIGLEHL

-311 PLYIFNKKIS
+311 PLYIFNKKIKI
-321 LREKIA
+321 REKIA
-327 KSILLF
+327 KSVLLF
-333 VFIFAFS
+333 IFIFAFS

-346 IWHGF
+346 IWLGF

-358 ARQSFIYIFILL
+358 ARQSFIYVFILL

-381 DYSISQITKAFGLF
+381 DYTGSQIAKSFGLF
-395 LIYLLWLDHSGGD
+395 LIYLLWLDHNKGE
-408 NDPDYTILFI
+408 NDPGYVILFV
-418 NAVFMLLYVIIAF
+418 NALFMLLYVIVAF
-431 LYKKDKLKIHFI
+431 LYKKEKFKIHYI
-443 VFLLFCVSCIECT
+443 VFMLFCVSCIECT

-468 RSAYFKDY
+468 RSAYLKDY
-476 ESVQT
+476 DSVET
-481 LTDEL
+481 LV
-486 SESDDSFYRI
+486 SEASANDDSFYRI

-530 FGQLGL
+530 FGRLGL

-543 ADHGAT
+543 ADHGST

-559 YILSNKELHDDYT
+559 YILSNKELVDDIT
-572 LELVDVNDGE
+572 LELVDSTDDE
-582 YLYHA
+582 YLYRA

-597 KSDIND
+597 TSSIND
-603 EWNYKT
+603 NWNYKM
-609 SNPFSVQNDFVLDN
+609 SNPFSVQNDFVLEN
-623 TGIPSLFTALDFID
+623 TGITSLFTSID
-637 NDKNGI
+637 HTDNAKSGITINVDEDK
-643 NIDVEND
+643 
-650 GYVYIYIANKSVKTA
+650 YVYVYVGNKSVKTA
-665 KVTIDDDS
+665 QVTIGS
-673 ENFAGINHG
+673 NTESFAGINHG
-682 RIIDLGWQTAGTQI
+682 RIIDLGWQTAGTTI
-696 RIADK
+696 KIADK

-707 NAMVYTMDAN
+707 NAMVYTMNPD
-717 KFIDAFNLLN
+717 KFIAAFNSLN
-727 SQGLNV
+727 EQGLNV
-733 TSYTDTTITGTIN
+733 TSYSDTSITGTIT

-751 ILMLSIPYDPSWTLK
+751 ILMFSIPYDPSWTLK
-766 VNGVKTQMTEVAEA
+766 VNGVKTDMIEIAEA
-780 LIGVELEPGEY
+780 LLGVEMEPGEY
-791 TIELSFTPRGF
+791 TIELNYTPRGF
-802 KLGILISTF
+802 KSGLIIS
-811 ALLILFLVY
+811 LSSLFIVFIIY
-820 CFYRKEAGKGFLP
+820 CFYRKDAGKGFLP
-833 FTKAKNIPVD
+833 FTKAKKQQPAEIEAPAEV
-843 VSDITEDT
+843 
-851 LSDKDISDD
+851 
-860 NDIPDSKDISGDSM
+860 
-874 SDNTTGV
+874 
-881 FSKAMPNDTKKNAID
+881 SKAMDTVSNSENAESND
-896 NAIADIPAKDIK
+896 NAE
-908 DDTNNSK
+908 N
-915 AVKDSHNTDK
+915 

>member
-15 YISFFL
+15 LVSFFL
-21 PLVIM
+21 PLIIM

-74 IGLGSNFTALY
+74 IGLGSNFAALY

-91 PLNWFIGFFPHN
+91 PLNWFIGFFPHE
-103 YIIELMNII
+103 YMIEMMNII
-112 ILIKLSLA
+112 ILLKLALA
-120 STTFTYYIAKRFNV
+120 SVAFTYYIEKRFKV
-134 RNITVSIFGMF
+134 SNITISIFGMF

-159 MWFDCMLL
+159 MWFDCVLL

-177 LINEDKGILYTI
+177 LVNEDKGILYTI

-203 MVCISIVFYFVVL
+203 MVCISLVFYFFVL
-216 LVTMPVPKRKSVYLQ
+216 LVTMPVPEKKTVYLQ
-231 KIGYFTLFS
+231 KIGYFTIFS
-240 LLAGALSAAIL
+240 VLAGAMSAAIL

-271 LTQYFSVITVLNRQL
+271 LTQYFSVVTVLNRQL
-286 ANTEVCIGLEHL
+286 ADTEVCIGLEHL

-311 PLYIFNKKIS
+311 PLYIFNRKIN

-327 KSILLF
+327 KSVLLF
-333 VFIFAFS
+333 IFIFAFS

-358 ARQSFIYIFILL
+358 ARQSFIYVFILL

-381 DYSISQITKAFGLF
+381 DYTGSQIAKSFGLF
-395 LIYLLWLDHSGGD
+395 LIYLLWLDHTKGE
-408 NDPDYTILFI
+408 NDPGYAILFV
-418 NAVFMLLYVIIAF
+418 NALFMLLYVIIAF
-431 LYKKDKLKIHFI
+431 IYKKNKLKIHYI
-443 VFLLFCVSCIECT
+443 VFMLFCVTCIECT

-468 RSAYFKDY
+468 RSAYLRDY
-476 ESVQT
+476 DSVESLV
-481 LTDEL
+481 
-486 SESDDSFYRI
+486 SEAAAEDNSFYRI

-524 AGITDL
+524 AGATDL
-530 FGQLGL
+530 FGRLGL

-559 YILSNKELHDDYT
+559 YILSSKVLNDNYT
-572 LELVDVNDGE
+572 LELVDSIDDE
-582 YLYHA
+582 YLYRA

-597 KSDIND
+597 TSTINED
-603 EWNYKT
+603 WNYKS
-609 SNPFSVQNDFVLDN
+609 SNPFSVQNDFVIEN
-623 TGIPSLFTALDFID
+623 TGISSLFTTIDFQD
-637 NDKNGI
+637 SGKEGI
-643 NIDVEND
+643 TINVDRDEYV
-650 GYVYIYIANKSVKTA
+650 YVYIGNKSVKTA
-665 KVTIDDDS
+665 KVSIGEDT

-682 RIIDLGWQTAGTQI
+682 RIVDLGWQSAGTVI
-696 RIADK
+696 KISDK
-701 DGEEAL
+701 DGEETL
-707 NAMVYTMDAN
+707 NAMVYTMNPD
-717 KFIDAFNLLN
+717 KFIEAYNILN
-727 SQGLNV
+727 AHGLNV
-733 TSYTDTTITGTIN
+733 TDYSDTAITGTIT
-746 VNEAG
+746 VSEPG
-751 ILMLSIPYDPSWTLK
+751 ILMFSIPYDPSWSLK
-766 VNGVKTQMTEVAEA
+766 VNGVKTDTIEVAEA
-780 LIGVELEPGEY
+780 LLGVSLEPGEY
-791 TIELSFTPRGF
+791 TIELCFTPRGF
-802 KLGILISTF
+802 KLGLIISIISVF
-811 ALLILFLVY
+811 IIFIIY

-833 FTKAKNIPVD
+833 FTKAKEIKADEAVADSTETAENTEGSENIED
-843 VSDITEDT
+843 KENTDITQ
-851 LSDKDISDD
+851 
-860 NDIPDSKDISGDSM
+860 
-874 SDNTTGV
+874 
-881 FSKAMPNDTKKNAID
+881 
-896 NAIADIPAKDIK
+896 
-908 DDTNNSK
+908 
-915 AVKDSHNTDK
+915 

>member
-1 MKFKEKIKSIHPMY
+1 MKLKEKIKRIHPVY

-21 PLVIM
+21 PLIIM
-26 IAIFAVRGIYP
+26 IAIFAVRGIFP

-74 IGLGSNFTALY
+74 AGLGSNFTALY

-120 STTFTYYIAKRFNV
+120 STAFTYYIDKRFNTQ
-134 RNITVSIFGMF
+134 NITISIFGMF

-159 MWFDCMLL
+159 MWFDCVLL

-177 LINEDKGILYTI
+177 LVNEDKGILYTV

-203 MVCISIVFYFVVL
+203 MVCISLVFYFLVL
-216 LVTMPVPKRKSVYLQ
+216 LITMPVPEKKSVYLQ

-271 LTQYFSVITVLNRQL
+271 LTQYFSVVTVLNRQL

-298 PNIYCGVAVFLLY
+298 PNVYCGVAVFLLY

-370 TMCFDAYKDMK
+370 TMCFDAYKDIK
-381 DYSISQITKAFGLF
+381 DYSGSQIAKSFGLF
-395 LIYLLWLDHSGGD
+395 SIYLLWLDHTKGD
-408 NDPDYTILFI
+408 NDPGYAILLV
-418 NAVFMLLYVIIAF
+418 NAIFMLLYVIIAF
-431 LYKKDKLKIHFI
+431 LYKKDKIKIHFI

-476 ESVQT
+476 DSVQT

-486 SESDDSFYRI
+486 SQTDDSFYRI

-530 FGQLGL
+530 FGRLGL

-559 YILSNKELHDDYT
+559 YILSNKQIKDDYT
-572 LELVDVNDGE
+572 LELVDIVDSE
-582 YLYHA
+582 YLYRA

-597 KSDIND
+597 NKDIN
-603 EWNYKT
+603 ENWNYST
-609 SNPFSVQNDFVLDN
+609 SNPFAVQNDFVLDN
-623 TGIPSLFTALDFID
+623 TGIFSLFTSIDFID
-637 NDKNGI
+637 KDKSGI
-643 NIDVEND
+643 TIEVEND
-650 GYVYIYIANKSVKTA
+650 EHVYVYIANKSVKTA
-665 KVTIDDDS
+665 KVSIGDS
-673 ENFAGINHG
+673 NENFAGINHG
-682 RIIDLGWQTAGTQI
+682 RMIDLGWQTAGTNI
-696 RIADK
+696 EIVDK
-701 DGEEAL
+701 DGEESL
-707 NAMVYTMDAN
+707 NAMVYTMDTD
-717 KFIDAFNLLN
+717 KFIDAFNILN

-733 TSYTDTTITGTIN
+733 TAYSDTKLTGTIN

-766 VNGVKTQMTEVAEA
+766 VNGVKTDITEIAEA

-791 TIELSFTPRGF
+791 TIELSFTPRGYR
-802 KLGILISTF
+802 LGMLISISSLF
-811 ALLILFLVY
+811 ILFIVY
-820 CFYRKEAGKGFLP
+820 CFYRKEAGKRFLP
-833 FTKAKNIPVD
+833 FTKSQEAK
-843 VSDITEDT
+843 T
-851 LSDKDISDD
+851 LA
-860 NDIPDSKDISGDSM
+860 
-874 SDNTTGV
+874 T
-881 FSKAMPNDTKKNAID
+881 D
-896 NAIADIPAKDIK
+896 NAIT
-908 DDTNNSK
+908 TNDNE
-915 AVKDSHNTDK
+915 VTDKADSSNEAEPDLTSGNTTNISDAGTTDNVKKYK

>member
-1 MKFKEKIKSIHPMY
+1 MKLKEKIKKIHPMY

-26 IAIFAVRGIYP
+26 IAIFAVRGIFP

-58 LWDKIRNG
+58 LWEKIRNG

-74 IGLGSNFTALY
+74 VGLGSNFTALY

-120 STTFTYYIAKRFNV
+120 STAFTYYIDKRFNTQ
-134 RNITVSIFGMF
+134 NITISIFGMF

-159 MWFDCMLL
+159 MWFDCVLL

-177 LINEDKGILYTI
+177 LVNEDKGILYTV

-203 MVCISIVFYFVVL
+203 MVCISLVFYFLAL
-216 LVTMPVPKRKSVYLQ
+216 LITMPVPEKKSVYLQ

-271 LTQYFSVITVLNRQL
+271 LTQYFSVVTVLNRQL

-298 PNIYCGVAVFLLY
+298 PNVYCGVAVFLLY

-370 TMCFDAYKDMK
+370 TMCFDAYKDIK
-381 DYSISQITKAFGLF
+381 DYSGSQIAKSFGLF
-395 LIYLLWLDHSGGD
+395 LIYLLWLDHTKGD
-408 NDPDYTILFI
+408 NDPGYAILLV
-418 NAVFMLLYVIIAF
+418 NAIFMLLYVIIAF
-431 LYKKDKLKIHFI
+431 LYKKDKIKIHFI

-476 ESVQT
+476 DSVQT

-486 SESDDSFYRI
+486 SQTDDSFYRI

-530 FGQLGL
+530 FGRLGL

-559 YILSNKELHDDYT
+559 YILSNKQINDDYT
-572 LELVDVNDGE
+572 LELVDIVDGE
-582 YLYHA
+582 YLYRA

-597 KSDIND
+597 SKDIN
-603 EWNYKT
+603 ENWNYST
-609 SNPFSVQNDFVLDN
+609 SNPFAVQNDFVLDN
-623 TGIPSLFTALDFID
+623 TGIFSLFTSIDFID
-637 NDKNGI
+637 KDKSGI
-643 NIDVEND
+643 TIEVEND
-650 GYVYIYIANKSVKTA
+650 EHVYVYIANKSVKTA
-665 KVTIDDDS
+665 KVSIGDS
-673 ENFAGINHG
+673 NENFAGINHG
-682 RIIDLGWQTAGTQI
+682 RMIDLGWQTAGTNI
-696 RIADK
+696 EIVDK
-701 DGEEAL
+701 DGEESL
-707 NAMVYTMDAN
+707 NAMVYTMDTD
-717 KFIDAFNLLN
+717 KFIDAFNILN

-733 TSYTDTTITGTIN
+733 TAYSDTKLTGTIN

-766 VNGVKTQMTEVAEA
+766 VNGVKTDITEIAEA

-791 TIELSFTPRGF
+791 TIELSFTPRGYR
-802 KLGILISTF
+802 LGMLISIS
-811 ALLILFLVY
+811 ALFILFIVY

-833 FTKAKNIPVD
+833 FTKPQETK
-843 VSDITEDT
+843 T
-851 LSDKDISDD
+851 LA
-860 NDIPDSKDISGDSM
+860 
-874 SDNTTGV
+874 T
-881 FSKAMPNDTKKNAID
+881 D
-896 NAIADIPAKDIK
+896 NAIT
-908 DDTNNSK
+908 TNDNE
-915 AVKDSHNTDK
+915 VTDKADSSNEAEPELTSGNTTNISDAGTTDNVKKCK